1 MPRMQRKD
9 LDRIDGSRTT
19 GRSSKCSTSSPPNWQ
34 RRRVRQHTTPTK
46 IIRPRRSRHWP
57 RPIASPRTIRR
68 VAPSR
73 SSKRPFDA
81 SRPRKERQRAE
92 QERRDTEEAG
102 RHDAERHKLAEAAR
116 ESAAE
121 RRRLETEL
129 RTAHALIG
137 RARHEHVDPLEL
149 KFAQALCDHHHV
161 DPSKPYA

>member
-1 MPRMQRKD
+1 MFHIIAAKLAAKAGQAAYDAYQGHNAAQVEALAEAYRLTEDYPARGTFEEFEAAV
-9 LDRIDGSRTT
+9 RIV
-19 GRSSKCSTSSPPNWQ
+19 K
-34 RRRVRQHTTPTK
+34 
-46 IIRPRRSRHWP
+46 
-57 RPIASPRTIRR
+57 AEE
-68 VAPSR
+68 A
-73 SSKRPFDA
+73 
-81 SRPRKERQRAE
+81 RQRAE

-102 RHDAERHKLAEAAR
+102 RHDAERQKLAEAAR

-137 RARHEHVDPLEL
+137 RASHEHVDSLEL